1 MKKAFIILLTLL
13 FTFTSTAVFAAEND
27 DDGVAITM
35 DLIILRPI
43 GIATFIGGLGLFVL
57 TLPPAVVVGT
67 VSGVIDGDVGKG
79 LGKSVGKTGTALVV
93 KPTKY
98 LFVRHLGDNDNND
111 TE

>member
-1 MKKAFIILLTLL
+1 MKKVFIILLTLL
-13 FTFTSTAVFAAEND
+13 FTFTSTVVFAAQD
-27 DDGVAITM
+27 DDIAIAM
-35 DLIILRPI
+35 DLIILRPV

-67 VSGVIDGDVGKG
+67 VSGIIDGDVGKG

-98 LFVRHLGDNDNND
+98 LFARHLGDNDNN
-111 TE
+111 E